1 VSFNDDGNG
10 AATLSGTS
18 GAGPSGAYPFTI
30 TASNGVLPNGTQ
42 SFTLTLASGP
52 WHHFCEGANI
62 HGTTSKRPR
71 VPPQRPAAT
80 TDFQDLTSLWV
91 GSLNPASTTEPI
103 AEVQRAS
110 SVRVTYLTFGAVRA
124 ACVSAGSGT
133 PIGPASFFQIADS
146 ARVPTRRGD
155 SNTCRSGAC
164 TRL

>member
-1 VSFNDDGNG
+1 MGRQPEPCINDRAD
-10 AATLSGTS
+10 
-18 GAGPSGAYPFTI
+18 
-30 TASNGVLPNGTQ
+30 
-42 SFTLTLASGP
+42 
-52 WHHFCEGANI
+52 
-62 HGTTSKRPR
+62 
-71 VPPQRPAAT
+71 RPARAAGRVRSSRHRWVTVGAT
-80 TDFQDLTSLWV
+80 PSTGDR
-91 GSLNPASTTEPI
+91 GSPI